1 VAERAAVVITG
12 LDDPGYVKA
21 LTERIAARTEDPE
34 VIEKLVA
41 YARSRQATK
50 GQAIARRI
58 LTDAGVSWESL

>member
-1 VAERAAVVITG
+1 VIAG

-34 VIEKLVA
+34 VIERLVA
-41 YARSRQATK
+41 YARGRQATR

-58 LTDAGVSWESL
+58 LTDAGVSWESV

>member
-1 VAERAAVVITG
+1 MIAG

-34 VIEKLVA
+34 VIERLVA

>member
-1 VAERAAVVITG
+1 MAEGAAAVIAG

-34 VIEKLVA
+34 VIERLVA